1 MNEEYLKGL
10 HEHLGI
16 KDDYD
21 TWIEAITNNEEYLQG
36 LHKHLDVKDDYETW
50 TNAVFG
56 EVKKKRRIRFYFSR
70 GRYGIYYTGR
80 SGRSYLF
87 GCFRDNNS

>member
-1 MNEEYLKGL
+1 MNEEYLRGL

-36 LHKHLDVKDDYETW
+36 LHKHLKVKDDYETW

-56 EVKKKRRIRFYFSR
+56 VV
-70 GRYGIYYTGR
+70 
-80 SGRSYLF
+80 
-87 GCFRDNNS
+87 NSVSSS